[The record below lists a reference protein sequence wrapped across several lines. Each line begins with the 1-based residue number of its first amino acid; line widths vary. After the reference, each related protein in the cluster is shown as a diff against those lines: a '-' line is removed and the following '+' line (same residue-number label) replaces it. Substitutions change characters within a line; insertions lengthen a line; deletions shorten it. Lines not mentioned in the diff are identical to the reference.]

1 MPSTW
6 VAFITASHDS
16 SAARSAAP
24 VSVVKNGLPVPP
36 ARMITRFLTRC
47 ASAAWREYGWQSD
60 GMATAE
66 RTRAAW
72 PIFSRAPSIASA
84 FITVASMPIESARAR
99 SMPLSAPWSPRKKL
113 PPPTTTATC
122 TPSSAAAFRSP
133 AMRCT
138 VGACRPCVSG
148 PISASPESLTTT
160 RLNKGFGDFVVI
172 GALLEPSIAPP
183 AAAPSPV
190 RQSFAIKKAAPRGPL
205 GEFVRPSGLFRRLLD
220 AFAQR
225 VADKAGD
232 GDRRADRFLGLFD
245 RLSDGLGG
253 IVDIS
258 LIEEADLLIKGLQP
272 RFDNLLEHVRRLAG
286 ALLGE
291 HRALARDRRR
301 IEPGGVERDRA
312 GSGDMHRELAAEH
325 SQPSLIAGGF
335 EPDDDPDSAAAI
347 GPCT

>member
-66 RTRAAW
+66 STRAAW
-72 PIFSRAPSIASA
+72 PIFSSAPSIASA
-84 FITVASMPIESARAR
+84 FMTVASIPIESARAR

-133 AMRCT
+133 AIRRM
-138 VGACRPCVSG
+138 VGACSPCVSG

-160 RLNKGFGDFVVI
+160 RLNKGFWVFVVI
-172 GALLEPSIAPP
+172 GALLEPPIALP

-190 RQSFAIKKAAPRGPL
+190 RQFFAIKKAARGPL
-205 GEFVRPSGLFRRLLD
+205 REFARPSGLFRRLLD
-220 AFAQR
+220 AFAQC

-232 GDRRADRFLGLFD
+232 GDWRADGFLGLFD

-258 LIEEADLLIKGLQP
+258 LIEEANLLIEGLQP
-272 RFDNLLEHVRRLAG
+272 RFDNLLEHVRRFAG
-286 ALLGE
+286 VLLGQ
-291 HRALARDRRR
+291 HRALARNRRR
-301 IEPGGVERDRA
+301 VEPGGV
-312 GSGDMHRELAAEH
+312 
-325 SQPSLIAGGF
+325 
-335 EPDDDPDSAAAI
+335 
-347 GPCT
+347 